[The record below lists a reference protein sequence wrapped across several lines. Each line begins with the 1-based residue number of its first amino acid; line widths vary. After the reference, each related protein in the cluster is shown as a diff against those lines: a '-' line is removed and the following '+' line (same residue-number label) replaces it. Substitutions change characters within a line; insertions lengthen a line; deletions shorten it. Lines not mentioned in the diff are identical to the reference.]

1 MELEENWKRR
11 ENRNKEQCLNM
22 YSKEEHNDETG
33 KVWTK
38 EIYYTM
44 KNSTSVAVRM
54 RIVSKKE
61 RGTVGMKWVY
71 KW

>member
-1 MELEENWKRR
+1 
-11 ENRNKEQCLNM
+11 
-22 YSKEEHNDETG
+22 
-33 KVWTK
+33 
-38 EIYYTM
+38 M

-54 RIVSKKE
+54 RTVSKKE

>member
-1 MELEENWKRR
+1 MF
-11 ENRNKEQCLNM
+11 
-22 YSKEEHNDETG
+22 SKEEHNDETG

-54 RIVSKKE
+54 STVSKKQ
-61 RGTVGMKWVY
+61 RGQWG
-71 KW
+71 